1 MQITKY
7 DFKHPKYPDLLRE
20 ISSPPKQLYVLGK
33 LPTAPCVAIVGTR
46 KPTPYGKEVTYLLA
60 GQLAAAGLAIVSG
73 LAYGLDAVA
82 HQGALDA
89 GGQTVAV
96 LAGGVD
102 QVYPVGHKQLAA
114 RIVASGGG
122 LISEYEPGTESFKSN
137 FVARNRIVA
146 GLSLA
151 VIITEAAA
159 SSGSALTAN
168 YALQQ
173 NRQLLAVPGNITS
186 LASAGPN
193 NLIKSG
199 AIPVTSAEDVL
210 AALDLTTTQAVATAV
225 PKSADE
231 ALILALLSQ
240 GHTSSE
246 ALIKASDLG
255 ASQFAN
261 VITLM
266 EITGKVRNLG
276 AGQWVAR

>member
-7 DFKHPKYPDLLRE
+7 DFKYPQYPDLLRE
-20 ISSPPKQLYVLGK
+20 IPSPPKQLYVLGE
-33 LPTAPCVAIVGTR
+33 LPTTPCVAIVGTR
-46 KPTPYGKEVTYLLA
+46 KPTSYGKEVTYMLA
-60 GQLAAAGLAIVSG
+60 GQLAAAGLTIVSG

-96 LAGGVD
+96 LAGGVER
-102 QVYPVGHKQLAA
+102 VYPAGHRGLAEQ
-114 RIVASGGG
+114 IVAHHGA
-122 LISEYEPGTESFKSN
+122 LISEDDGAKSIHKGS

-151 VIITEAAA
+151 VIVTEANA

-173 NRQLLAVPGNITS
+173 NRMLMAVPGNITN
-186 LASAGPN
+186 LTSAGPN

-199 AIPVTSAEDVL
+199 AIPVTCSEDVL
-210 AALDLTTTQAVATAV
+210 NALNYTTTNALATAV
-225 PKSADE
+225 PKSIDE
-231 ALILALLSQ
+231 ALILSLLGE

-246 ALIKASDLG
+246 ALIKASDLS